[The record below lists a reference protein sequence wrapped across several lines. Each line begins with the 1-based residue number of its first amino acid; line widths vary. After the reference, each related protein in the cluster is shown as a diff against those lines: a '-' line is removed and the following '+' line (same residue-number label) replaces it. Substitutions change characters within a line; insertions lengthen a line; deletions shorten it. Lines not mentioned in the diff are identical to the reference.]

1 MHLHHKHWQ
10 ETRREGG
17 QRSWPEPCF
26 LRGWGGRGEV
36 QGEGAGEGMTS
47 QLGGSQSLSLMQ
59 SKVRLGLRR
68 PLDARSAP
76 RPVLHCRPGWPVG
89 GDSCL
94 PPSPTESRSQRAD
107 AATSR
112 RRGQQANHAAG
123 THSITKKYSS
133 IYISY
138 ICIICI
144 ETLPCGNVSTAAL
157 LPHVKT
163 PASEAPCLSHRRLL
177 LLLLLPPSSPSSGVF
192 FFASH
197 LKSQTPY
204 ATYP

>member
-1 MHLHHKHWQ
+1 MSG
-10 ETRREGG
+10 TAA
-17 QRSWPEPCF
+17 PP
-26 LRGWGGRGEV
+26 
-36 QGEGAGEGMTS
+36 
-47 QLGGSQSLSLMQ
+47 
-59 SKVRLGLRR
+59 
-68 PLDARSAP
+68 DARSAP
-76 RPVLHCRPGWPVG
+76 RPVLHCRLGWPVG

-94 PPSPTESRSQRAD
+94 PPSPRESRSQRAD

-112 RRGQQANHAAG
+112 RRGRQANHAAG

-177 LLLLLPPSSPSSGVF
+177 LLLLLLPSSPSSWVGF
-192 FFASH
+192 FCITSKVTDSICYISIVHTELLHDLRHYRNINNYNNCFGF
-197 LKSQTPY
+197 
-204 ATYP
+204 